1 MSDLNSLLEF
11 YICGCGILS
20 CAVFGLFGNIST
32 ILMLKYRTIQMNQ
45 TFTNLIVWLAVIDS
59 LFLVRNKKSV
69 DNYLNRKINLQVFVS
84 LSFSLPSLSPL
95 YKERIFPLILPS
107 LLPLT
112 SVTLSGSVYCV
123 IALAVERYLH
133 LSRPQASNKV
143 RSTMSL
149 LWLWRV
155 IAIFIS
161 VGIRPATRQSFLF
174 HCYGGREV
182 YTYLFLFFLI
192 FPVIGEYI
200 YQALL

>member
-59 LFLVRNKKSV
+59 LFLVSKKKAV
-69 DNYLNRKINLQVFVS
+69 TYLNMIINLQVFVT
-84 LSFSLPSLSPL
+84 LSFSLPSLSPA
-95 YKERIFPLILPS
+95 YKEIIFPLILPS

-133 LSRPQASNKV
+133 LSRPHTSNKV
-143 RSTMSL
+143 RFNMSL
-149 LWLWRV
+149 LWQWRGIFTSV
-155 IAIFIS
+155 DLMLAI
-161 VGIRPATRQSFLF
+161 R
-174 HCYGGREV
+174 
-182 YTYLFLFFLI
+182 
-192 FPVIGEYI
+192 
-200 YQALL
+200 